1 MKPFLGIDLT
11 TNKKNDQLNGN
22 VFLAAKSSLALS
34 QALEQSHKNV
44 DETVAQAKLPKF
56 FRIVQFLCGITAALL
71 FSGILK
77 ADVSLA
83 QGYHNAPWI
92 YWTFGICLIIW
103 LVLKLLSLQKE
114 KLVLSADENAQ
125 VFSHWEN
132 TTDAVFAEFSIPTD
146 AKEVDVLSFFYKL
159 KDGNIKVCEKGMQVT
174 QYFNP
179 IFKIFSDSEYLY
191 LANLEGKYAF
201 PLSSVMGIRTIKKHI
216 RIAGWNKEVP
226 YNKGIYKQYKLTID
240 NYGCIH
246 CKSYHI
252 LELNHNGE
260 IWGIY
265 FPSYEL
271 PVIEEITK

>member
-1 MKPFLGIDLT
+1 M
-11 TNKKNDQLNGN
+11 
-22 VFLAAKSSLALS
+22 
-34 QALEQSHKNV
+34 
-44 DETVAQAKLPKF
+44 
-56 FRIVQFLCGITAALL
+56 
-71 FSGILK
+71 
-77 ADVSLA
+77 
-83 QGYHNAPWI
+83 
-92 YWTFGICLIIW
+92 
-103 LVLKLLSLQKE
+103 
-114 KLVLSADENAQ
+114 VLSADENAQ

-132 TTDAVFAEFSIPTD
+132 TTDAVFAELSVPTD
-146 AKEVDVLSFFYKL
+146 AKEVDVLSFFYKMN
-159 KDGNIKVCEKGMQVT
+159 DGNIKVCEKGMQVT

-201 PLSSVMGIRTIKKHI
+201 PLSSVMGIRTVKKHI
-216 RIAGWNKEVP
+216 RIAGWNKDIP